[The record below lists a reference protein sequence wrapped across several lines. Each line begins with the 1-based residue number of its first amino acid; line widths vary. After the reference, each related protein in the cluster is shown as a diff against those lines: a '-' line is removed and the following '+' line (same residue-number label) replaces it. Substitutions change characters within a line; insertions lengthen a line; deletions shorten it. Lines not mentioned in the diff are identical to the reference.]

1 MSGHRSLILLS
12 REATIMRAIESE
24 GGASKPQTLHQR
36 ILSELENRIL
46 SGEWPPGHR
55 IPFET
60 ELTEIYGCSRMTVN
74 KVLTQLAAAGLI
86 ERRRKAGSFVAQP
99 RSEAA
104 VLAIHGIEAEV
115 EALGLPYRYELLLQ
129 RQRRPKPAEVG
140 QLDLDVATPVLSL
153 TCRHLAGSAPFCLE
167 ERLINLDA
175 VPQAGQA
182 DFAVEP
188 PGVWLL
194 GHVPWTVAEHHI
206 KAVGARGEAAT
217 ILALDTGTACL
228 VVERRTWRGE
238 QMVTAVRFTYPGD
251 RHQLVARFSPS

>member
-1 MSGHRSLILLS
+1 MSV
-12 REATIMRAIESE
+12 IEGEGSE
-24 GGASKPQTLHQR
+24 TRPATLHQR
-36 ILSELENRIL
+36 ILGELENRIV

-74 KVLTQLAAAGLI
+74 KVLTQLAASGLI
-86 ERRRKAGSFVAQP
+86 ERRRKAGSFVVQP

-115 EALGLPYRYELLLQ
+115 AALGLPYRYELLTR
-129 RQRRPKPAEVG
+129 RQRKALPAEIRL
-140 QLDLDVATPVLSL
+140 LDLDAKTPFLSL
-153 TCRHLAGSAPFCLE
+153 ICRHFAGSAPFCLE

-182 DFAVEP
+182 DFHEEA

-194 GHVPWTVAEHHI
+194 NHVPWTVAEHHI
-206 KAVGARGEAAT
+206 KAVSVRGETASL
-217 ILALDTGTACL
+217 LALDAGTACL
-228 VVERRTWRGE
+228 VVERQTWRGE
-238 QMVTAVRFTYPGD
+238 QMVTTVRFTYPGE

>member
-1 MSGHRSLILLS
+1 MSSTASLEPELKS
-12 REATIMRAIESE
+12 
-24 GGASKPQTLHQR
+24 QTLHQR
-36 ILSELENRIL
+36 ILGELERRIV

-115 EALGLPYRYELLLQ
+115 DALGLSYRFELLQ
-129 RQRRPKPAEVG
+129 RRQRRATPAERLKFE
-140 QLDLDVATPVLSL
+140 LDGAPPLLAL
-153 TCRHLAGSAPFCLE
+153 TCRHFAGDSPFCLE
-167 ERLINLDA
+167 ERLIDLQA
-175 VPQAGQA
+175 VPQAKET
-182 DFAVEP
+182 DFARQA

-206 KAVGARGEAAT
+206 MAVGARSEEAA
-217 ILALDTGTACL
+217 LLKLEPGHACL
-228 VVERRTWRGE
+228 VVERRTWRGD
-238 QMVTAVRFTYPGD
+238 QFVTVVRFTYPGD

>member
-1 MSGHRSLILLS
+1 MS
-12 REATIMRAIESE
+12 ATEDAPRRTM
-24 GGASKPQTLHQR
+24 HQR
-36 ILSELENRIL
+36 ILGELEHRIV

-86 ERRRKAGSFVAQP
+86 ERRRKAGSFVVQP

-115 EALGLPYRYELLLQ
+115 AALGLPYRYELLEC
-129 RQRRPKPAEVG
+129 RRRKAKSVEMLR
-140 QLDLDVATPVLSL
+140 LDLGGNTPFLAL
-153 TCRHLAGSAPFCLE
+153 TCRHFAGDAPFCLE
-167 ERLINLDA
+167 ERLINLEV
-175 VPQAGQA
+175 VPQAGEA
-182 DFAVEP
+182 DFSVEP

-194 GHVPWTVAEHHI
+194 KHVPWTVAEHHI
-206 KAVGARGEAAT
+206 KAVGARGEAAS
-217 ILALDTGTACL
+217 LLSLDAGTACL
-228 VVERRTWRGE
+228 VVERQTWRGE
-238 QMVTAVRFTYPGD
+238 PLVTAVRFTYPGE

>member
-1 MSGHRSLILLS
+1 MNGVAPPELD
-12 REATIMRAIESE
+12 AKA
-24 GGASKPQTLHQR
+24 QTLHQR
-36 ILSELENRIL
+36 ILGDIERRIV
-46 SGEWPPGHR
+46 SGEWPPGYR

-86 ERRRKAGSFVAQP
+86 ERRRKAGSFVSQP

-115 EALGLPYRYELLLQ
+115 TALGLPYRFELMHR
-129 RQRRPKPAEVG
+129 RQRRPTAAERLTFALEG
-140 QLDLDVATPVLSL
+140 SGPLLAL
-153 TCRHLAGSAPFCLE
+153 TCRHFAGDGPFCLE
-167 ERLINLDA
+167 ERLIDLEA
-175 VPQAGQA
+175 VPQAGKA
-182 DFAVEP
+182 DFTREP

-206 KAVGARGEAAT
+206 KAAAARGEEAA
-217 ILALDTGTACL
+217 LLKLEPGSACL
-228 VVERRTWRGE
+228 VVERRTWRGD
-238 QMVTAVRFTYPGD
+238 QFVTAVRFTYPGD

>member
-1 MSGHRSLILLS
+1 MGREGLGAGSLGAEDERGS
-12 REATIMRAIESE
+12 R
-24 GGASKPQTLHQR
+24 KPQTLHQR
-36 ILSELENRIL
+36 ILGELEARIL

-115 EALGLPYRYELLLQ
+115 AALGLPYRYELLQ
-129 RQRRPKPAEVG
+129 GRRRKATPAERR
-140 QLDLDVATPVLSL
+140 QLNLESKTPFLSL
-153 TCRHLAGSAPFCLE
+153 TCRHFAGAAPFCLE
-167 ERLINLDA
+167 ERLVNLEA
-175 VPQAGQA
+175 VPQAEHA
-182 DFAVEP
+182 DFASEA

-206 KAVGARGEAAT
+206 KAVGARGEAAM
-217 ILALDTGTACL
+217 LLSLDPGAACL
-228 VVERRTWRGE
+228 VVERQTWRGE
-238 QMVTAVRFTYPGD
+238 QMVTAVRFTYPGE
-251 RHQLVARFSPS
+251 RHQLVARFSP

>member
-1 MSGHRSLILLS
+1 MNTAALS
-12 REATIMRAIESE
+12 EPDPKS
-24 GGASKPQTLHQR
+24 QTLHQR
-36 ILSELENRIL
+36 ILGDVERRIV

-115 EALGLPYRYELLLQ
+115 AALGLPYRFELM
-129 RQRRPKPAEVG
+129 QRRHRRVTPAERLTFA
-140 QLDLDVATPVLSL
+140 LDGTRPLLAL
-153 TCRHLAGSAPFCLE
+153 TCRHFAGDSPFCLE
-167 ERLINLDA
+167 ERLIDLDA
-175 VPQAGQA
+175 VPQAEGA
-182 DFAVEP
+182 DFTKEP

-206 KAVGARGEAAT
+206 KAAAVRGEEAS
-217 ILALDTGTACL
+217 LLKLESGSACL
-228 VVERRTWRGE
+228 VVERRTWRGD
-238 QMVTAVRFTYPGD
+238 QFVTAVRFTYPGD

>member
-1 MSGHRSLILLS
+1 MS
-12 REATIMRAIESE
+12 AIEDDGSLADP
-24 GGASKPQTLHQR
+24 ASIKPVTLHQR
-36 ILSELENRIL
+36 ILGELEDRIV

-74 KVLTQLAAAGLI
+74 KVLTQLVAAGLI
-86 ERRRKAGSFVAQP
+86 ERRRKAGSFVVQP

-115 EALGLPYRYELLLQ
+115 TALGLPYSYELLTE
-129 RQRRPKPAEVG
+129 RRRTALPAETRLLE
-140 QLDLDVATPVLSL
+140 LDSRTPFLSL
-153 TCRHLAGSAPFCLE
+153 ICRHFAGDVPFCLE

-182 DFAVEP
+182 NFAIDP

-194 GHVPWTVAEHHI
+194 NHVPWTVAEHHI
-206 KAVGARGEAAT
+206 KAVGIRGEASSL
-217 ILALDTGTACL
+217 LALDAGTACL

-238 QMVTAVRFTYPGD
+238 QMVTTVRFTYPGE

>member
-1 MSGHRSLILLS
+1 MS
-12 REATIMRAIESE
+12 AIENE
-24 GGASKPQTLHQR
+24 GGVSKPPTLHQR
-36 ILSELENRIL
+36 ILSELENRIV

-74 KVLTQLAAAGLI
+74 KVLTQLAASGLI
-86 ERRRKAGSFVAQP
+86 ERRRKAGSFVVQP

-115 EALGLPYRYELLLQ
+115 AALGLPYRFDLLQ
-129 RQRRPKPAEVG
+129 RRQR
-140 QLDLDVATPVLSL
+140 VATPAERRRLNVEAGTPFLVL

-175 VPQAGQA
+175 VPLASGA
-182 DFAVEP
+182 DFSVEP

-194 GHVPWTVAEHHI
+194 NHVPWTVAEHHI
-206 KAVGARGEAAT
+206 KAVGALGEAAS
-217 ILALDTGTACL
+217 LLMLDPGTACL
-228 VVERRTWRGE
+228 VVERQTWRGE